1 MIPSSINGSL
11 SFLDLLI
18 PLSINSCLRFK
29 GQCTWTLT
37 SPKTLIFLIH
47 SVRLDWTNPANSVV
61 VTGSFDQWS
70 QSAPLEKD
78 DQGHFHANIALEKPD
93 KISFKFIVDGKWET
107 SPYYPSE
114 LDGSVLLINSG
125 SLEQLC
131 LCLPLMPNPLRLL
144 FLLIT
149 LLLESLA
156 AAGGSYEVSN
166 HTLPCNYTAKDYKC
180 DVMLGP
186 NSYVSLNSIVFYA
199 IVISVVDEPSNADAW
214 KMMLQLPQL
223 L

>member
-1 MIPSSINGSL
+1 
-11 SFLDLLI
+11 
-18 PLSINSCLRFK
+18 
-29 GQCTWTLT
+29 
-37 SPKTLIFLIH
+37 
-47 SVRLDWTNPANSVV
+47 
-61 VTGSFDQWS
+61 
-70 QSAPLEKD
+70 
-78 DQGHFHANIALEKPD
+78 
-93 KISFKFIVDGKWET
+93 
-107 SPYYPSE
+107 
-114 LDGSVLLINSG
+114 
-125 SLEQLC
+125 
-131 LCLPLMPNPLRLL
+131 MPNPLRLL

-166 HTLPCNYTAKDYKC
+166 YKLPCNYTAKDYKC

>member
-1 MIPSSINGSL
+1 MLPPPKEYIPLYQQKSRLQISWKLRSVIAQEKYPYLKMAHSRD
-11 SFLDLLI
+11 FHLLI
-18 PLSINSCLRFK
+18 PVGK
-29 GQCTWTLT
+29 A
-37 SPKTLIFLIH
+37 PKWDLPNYK
-47 SVRLDWTNPANSVV
+47 VP
-61 VTGSFDQWS
+61 Q
-70 QSAPLEKD
+70 PLEKD